1 MSPFPTDP
9 DVSTVHLGAFTHE
22 HADEIA
28 GKLEGAG
35 ISWWYK
41 QPGFIS
47 QIWEMGQVHLFVDR
61 DRLTDA
67 QAFAREVLGE
77 G

>member
-1 MSPFPTDP
+1 MSSFPADP
-9 DVSTVHLGAFTHE
+9 NVSTIHLGAFTHE
-22 HADEIA
+22 HADAIA
-28 GKLEGAG
+28 GKLEEAG

-61 DRLTDA
+61 ERLDEA
-67 QAFAREVLGE
+67 QALARDLVGGE
-77 G
+77 